1 MKFCRNDSG
10 SVTIEFVLW
19 LPLALFLVMMAVDTT
34 FAFLGLSNMWQV
46 SRETARVMSRYGMD
60 DATATAKAAEAG
72 TFLGVT
78 PTVSVTYSSGD
89 VIVAMSMPADALS
102 PFGVLG
108 FTGDKNITTFVTHTM
123 EPL

>member
-1 MKFCRNDSG
+1 MKFCRDDSG

-34 FAFLGLSNMWQV
+34 FAFLGMTNMWQV

-60 DATATAKAAEAG
+60 DATAEATAASAG
-72 TFLGVT
+72 TFLGYT
-78 PTVSVTYSSGD
+78 PSVSVSYSSGD
-89 VIVAMSMPADALS
+89 VLVAMSMPAGALT
-102 PFGVLG
+102 PFGMLG
-108 FTGDKNITTFVTHTM
+108 FTGSQNITTIVSHTM